1 MAASTHS
8 KASKTRSG
16 LTREPV
22 PSTKFRKRQ
31 LLNPEEAKQ
40 PTKKGKNEHGDSNSD
55 NNNRKDD
62 DDDDDEGNKDDDDDD
77 DEGNKDDDDD
87 DDDDEGKREGTK
99 VVDDGKGT
107 KRAKRAAKAAK
118 CVPAPS
124 FNTDKIMFLTGERPS
139 IR

>member
-1 MAASTHS
+1 MAASTCS
-8 KASKTRSG
+8 KVSKTRSG

-22 PSTKFRKRQ
+22 PSTKSWKRQ
-31 LLNPEEAKQ
+31 LSNPEEAKQ
-40 PTKKGKNEHGDSNSD
+40 PTKKGKNEHGDSDSD
-55 NNNRKDD
+55 NDNHKDDDNDNDD
-62 DDDDDEGNKDDDDDD
+62 DDDY
-77 DEGNKDDDDD
+77 
-87 DDDDEGKREGTK
+87 DEGKHEGAK

-139 IR
+139 IG

>member
-1 MAASTHS
+1 MAASTRS

-22 PSTKFRKRQ
+22 PLTKSRKRQ
-31 LLNPEEAKQ
+31 LSNPEEAKQ
-40 PTKKGKNEHGDSNSD
+40 PTKKGKNEHGDSDSD
-55 NNNRKDD
+55 SDNRKDD
-62 DDDDDEGNKDDDDDD
+62 NDDNDEDNKDDNDND
-77 DEGNKDDDDD
+77 N
-87 DDDDEGKREGTK
+87 DDEGKREGAK

-139 IR
+139 IG